1 MNRALQILLV
11 VLLLPVALPLIA
23 ATALAVWIV
32 DGRPILYRHER
43 AGLGGN
49 SFHLLKFR
57 TMRPGPGDDA
67 ARITWLGARL
77 RRWSLD
83 ELPELFNI
91 LKGDMAFV
99 GPRPLPVRYL
109 PRYTPRE
116 RHRHDVRPGLTG
128 LAQIAGRN
136 AIGWEEKFRLDLL
149 YVRRRTLCLDLT
161 ILLKTPLALLSSRGT
176 QPMPELRPGE
186 ACSSGSAEAASGISD
201 APRSKPSD

>member
-1 MNRALQILLV
+1 MNRLLQILLA
-11 VLLLPVALPLIA
+11 LSILPVALPLIA
-23 ATALAVWIV
+23 ATALAVWLL

-43 AGLGGN
+43 AGLGGKA
-49 SFHLLKFR
+49 FQLLKFR
-57 TMRPGPGDDA
+57 TMRQGPEPDA
-67 ARITWLGARL
+67 ERITPLGARL

-136 AIGWEEKFRLDLL
+136 AISWEAKFRLDLL
-149 YVRRRTLCLDLT
+149 YVRNRSLALDLA
-161 ILLKTPLALLSSRGT
+161 ILLKTPRALLSSRGT
-176 QPMPELRPGE
+176 QPMPELRP
-186 ACSSGSAEAASGISD
+186 D
-201 APRSKPSD
+201 A